1 MTVDKKIRILIA
13 DDNMES
19 VNMCTDILNTNE
31 MEVVAIANDGY
42 DCLEKIN
49 MSKPDIVLLDI
60 IMPRLDGLGVL
71 KRIRQEMTAN
81 LPIIIIFSCIG
92 NERITQESIN
102 LGASYYL
109 LKPFDFS
116 ILPER
121 IRQLYGILSP
131 QISITSSSKM
141 NIMNQ
146 DESLEAQVTRVIHE
160 IGIPAHIKGYQ
171 YLRESIIMTSKDIE
185 IINSITK
192 LLYPEVAKKFGTT
205 SSRVERAIRHA
216 IEVAWDR
223 GDIDVLN
230 SIFGYTIH
238 NNKGKPTNS
247 EFIAMISDKL
257 RLKMKV

>member
-1 MTVDKKIRILIA
+1 MDKKIRILIA

-19 VNMCTDILNTNE
+19 VNMCVDILNTNE
-31 MEVVAIANDGY
+31 MEVIAVANDGY

-49 MSKPDIVLLDI
+49 STKPDIVLLDI

-71 KRIRQEMTAN
+71 KQLRQENPTN

-131 QISITSSSKM
+131 QLPIGSSSRM
-141 NIMNQ
+141 NLINHE
-146 DESLEAQVTRVIHE
+146 ESLEAQVTRVIHE

-230 SIFGYTIH
+230 SIFGYTVH